1 MKKILTL
8 CLCAVLMFSLS
19 VNCFARGKVKNV
31 YVGSAPTKET
41 EEVTTDDE
49 IEASEENFLL
59 SSENNTENLQ
69 SKYVLSLENAIQMAV
84 KDNPQFLDYDVSIS
98 DARLQIEKAKKD
110 IRDNKNLTPKLP
122 SGIEIVVLQQGYYQ
136 KQAELA
142 LEMALSSKEQ
152 ALSKLSYNVTQQ
164 YYNTKLAQSLLECAK
179 AAYQIASDNKK
190 TIDMRY
196 ELGQVSELDAKNAEL
211 ALLSAHNSLSSCERQ
226 LGLAMD
232 NLKLLLQIENS
243 DAELLLTDGIEFE
256 EFKADIESDIQKAI
270 NSRYDLSLV
279 RNTYESAVLYSDIV
293 SVAYSKYTNSS
304 ANKNVSQA
312 KYNYTNAL
320 KNIRILIKS
329 YYNDVLTANENLS
342 LAASR
347 ADLVRR
353 EYEVTNLKVSL
364 GLATNSELTQKM
376 NEVSTANMDY
386 ERAKLSY
393 KLAVQKY
400 NYEISIGL

>member
-1 MKKILTL
+1 
-8 CLCAVLMFSLS
+8 
-19 VNCFARGKVKNV
+19 
-31 YVGSAPTKET
+31 
-41 EEVTTDDE
+41 
-49 IEASEENFLL
+49 
-59 SSENNTENLQ
+59 
-69 SKYVLSLENAIQMAV
+69 
-84 KDNPQFLDYDVSIS
+84 
-98 DARLQIEKAKKD
+98 
-110 IRDNKNLTPKLP
+110 
-122 SGIEIVVLQQGYYQ
+122 
-136 KQAELA
+136 
-142 LEMALSSKEQ
+142 
-152 ALSKLSYNVTQQ
+152 
-164 YYNTKLAQSLLECAK
+164 
-179 AAYQIASDNKK
+179 
-190 TIDMRY
+190 
-196 ELGQVSELDAKNAEL
+196 
-211 ALLSAHNSLSSCERQ
+211 
-226 LGLAMD
+226 MD
-232 NLKLLLQIENS
+232 SLKLLLQIENS